1 MGTISPEKKAN
12 KALSSRPPRTTAPS
26 RRFNDTASKGSYGL
40 KQPNARTCNDD
51 SVTGGAPSSVHLA
64 SECPLQ
70 RDDLSDLSGSY
81 VNGST
86 GTHPRSGIGT
96 TTKQVPPTI
105 SSNPSYQK
113 PWRHAKVLSS
123 RRLPQHP
130 QPPADDD
137 MSVGIRKS
145 NIMTSFA
152 DVIEVAIDTNADT
165 LSLEENNNPKHT
177 RTPLL
182 LLLMDPGRKTYEL
195 MQLWID
201 VSTDSVKDILQA
213 VSRNLGD
220 WRQDYDGIFGVRNN
234 HFSQLVHTLTAAKYD
249 VQAYEIWVCKPWSM
263 SAKATVGYA
272 STLLNHLK
280 NIGVLTYAKTSD
292 YSAKWKQLLIN
303 KKKNDDTI
311 LVLSKKALSRVYV
324 PGGVMKHHHACQF
337 LSFTPEFE
345 DRRHIHVDVL
355 SGDDNASALSDSNAP
370 SDKDECSITES
381 TYSTTGTHSP
391 KNLRH
396 NNKNDAD
403 TAVSALTK
411 ESAAALQRHIGELP
425 IKQQQQEATQPRRLV
440 RLLSALNCAKR
451 AEADVVR
458 QRSPTSILNA
468 HGEMYRVWE
477 EEESVDSR
485 PSVVSASAP
494 LLFSSPTMSEWI
506 SEVETR

>member
-1 MGTISPEKKAN
+1 
-12 KALSSRPPRTTAPS
+12 
-26 RRFNDTASKGSYGL
+26 
-40 KQPNARTCNDD
+40 
-51 SVTGGAPSSVHLA
+51 VGGAPSSVHLA

-86 GTHPRSGIGT
+86 TNQQQHHHHHRGG

-105 SSNPSYQK
+105 PSNNPPYQK

-137 MSVGIRKS
+137 LSVGIRKS
-145 NIMTSFA
+145 NIVASFA
-152 DVIEVAIDTNADT
+152 DVIEVAMIDNADA
-165 LSLEENNNPKHT
+165 LSSLEENTSSGNPKHT

-234 HFSQLVHTLTAAKYD
+234 HFSQLINTLTAAKYD
-249 VQAYEIWVCKPWSM
+249 VQSYEIWVCKPWSM

-303 KKKNDDTI
+303 KKNDDTI

-324 PGGVMKHHHACQF
+324 PGGIMKHHHACQF

-345 DRRHIHVDVL
+345 DLRHIRVDVL

-370 SDKDECSITES
+370 SDKDECSVTES
-381 TYSTTGTHSP
+381 TYSTTGTNSP
-391 KNLRH
+391 KNLLR
-396 NNKNDAD
+396 KNDAE
-403 TAVSALTK
+403 TAVSAALTK
-411 ESAAALQRHIGELP
+411 EAAAALQQHIGELP
-425 IKQQQQEATQPRRLV
+425 LTSSSSSNSPHKQQLQYEAAAAQQQQTPRRLV

-451 AEADVVR
+451 ADSDVQR
-458 QRSPTSILNA
+458 QRSPTSILNS

-477 EEESVDSR
+477 EEESVDSK
-485 PSVVSASAP
+485 PSIVSASAP
-494 LLFSSPTMSEWI
+494 LLFASPTMSEWI
-506 SEVETR
+506 TEVETR